1 MTIPPSSQSF
11 RSPAPSTLGHAL
23 TAEWFDPRF
32 RRLLVMQMAFGYA
45 FSALLL
51 VPKFATEHLHAT
63 PRQVGELAA
72 YPVVAAVAIAPFCG
86 RWLDAGGFRS
96 CLLFGSALLALS
108 TAAMSFV
115 HELGVAAYVLRALQG
130 IGNAVF
136 VGGSGSL
143 VTRIV
148 SREHHGRAFGTVG
161 AAGLLMNAVGS
172 SATEGLAA
180 AFGWGLAFHVAA
192 LIALVAVPLSFGM
205 PFVDALD
212 RANPQTPSD
221 GRSAFRSQLGVSAGA
236 LATGIGFG
244 MLATFTQPYALS
256 LGAEHVAVLFV
267 GYTCTALFV
276 RLGLGGAV
284 DRWGRRRAAFVSISL
299 YGLTALAAS
308 SLQPSWLFVLGLG
321 FGVAHGLAWPS
332 LCALAVEGA
341 AAGRVGS
348 ALTRVQAMF
357 GIGSMAA
364 VFLGGRSVTAFGY
377 PTAFVA
383 AALVIGLLASTLG
396 VSVSGARASASRD

>member
-1 MTIPPSSQSF
+1 MTIPPSSHSF
-11 RSPAPSTLGHAL
+11 RPPPSATLGHAL

-51 VPKFATEHLHAT
+51 VPKFATEHLHAS

-72 YPVVAAVAIAPFCG
+72 YPVIAAVVLAPLCG

-96 CLLFGSALLALS
+96 CLWFGATLLALS
-108 TAAMSFV
+108 TAAMTFV
-115 HELGVAAYVLRALQG
+115 HEIGVVAYALRALQG
-130 IGNAVF
+130 VGNAVF

-143 VTRIV
+143 VTHIV
-148 SREHHGRAFGTVG
+148 AREHHGRAFGTVG
-161 AAGLLMNAVGS
+161 AAGLLMNALGS
-172 SATEGLAA
+172 TATERLAHS
-180 AFGWGLAFHVAA
+180 FGWGIAFQLAAV
-192 LIALVAVPLSFGM
+192 IALVAVVLSFGM
-205 PFVDALD
+205 PRVAALD
-212 RANPQTPSD
+212 HTTAAPAND
-221 GRSAFRSQLGVSAGA
+221 GANAFRAQLGVSAGS
-236 LATGIGFG
+236 LAAGMGFG

-276 RLGLGGAV
+276 RLGLGSAV
-284 DRWGRRRAAFVSISL
+284 DRWGRRPAAFVSLVL
-299 YGLTALAAS
+299 YALTALAAA

-341 AAGRVGS
+341 ARGRVGS
-348 ALTRVQAMF
+348 ALTRVQAAF

-364 VFLGGRSVTAFGY
+364 VWCGGHLVTSFGY
-377 PTAFVA
+377 PTAFVLA
-383 AALVIGLLASTLG
+383 AAAMGVFATTLKLC
-396 VSVSGARASASRD
+396 VPPLRAA

>member
-11 RSPAPSTLGHAL
+11 RPPPRAALGHAL

-63 PRQVGELAA
+63 PREVGELAA
-72 YPVVAAVAIAPFCG
+72 YPVIAAVVIAPFCG

-96 CLLFGSALLALS
+96 CLWFGATLLALS
-108 TAAMSFV
+108 TAAMTFV
-115 HELGVAAYVLRALQG
+115 HEIGVAAHVLRALQG

-136 VGGSGSL
+136 IGGSGSL

-161 AAGLLMNAVGS
+161 AAGLLMNAFGS
-172 SATEGLAA
+172 TATERLAHG
-180 AFGWGLAFHVAA
+180 FGWGIAFQVAA
-192 LIALVAVPLSFGM
+192 MVALLAVPLCFGM
-205 PFVDALD
+205 PGVPPLSHDSAPPANTDARTL
-212 RANPQTPSD
+212 RA
-221 GRSAFRSQLGVSAGA
+221 QLGVVAGA
-236 LATGIGFG
+236 LAAGIGFG
-244 MLATFTQPYALS
+244 MLATFTQPYAIG

-276 RLGLGGAV
+276 RLGLGSAV
-284 DRWGRRRAAFVSISL
+284 DRWGRRRAAFLSLVL
-299 YGLTALAAS
+299 YGLTAFAAA
-308 SLQPSWLFVLGLG
+308 SLQPSWLFALGLG

-341 AAGRVGS
+341 ANGRVGS
-348 ALTRVQAMF
+348 ALTRVQASF

-364 VFLGGRSVTAFGY
+364 VWCGGLMVTAFGY
-377 PTAFVA
+377 PVAFVVA
-383 AALVIGLLASTLG
+383 AGAIAALASTLKFSTP
-396 VSVSGARASASRD
+396 VERAS

>member
-11 RSPAPSTLGHAL
+11 RPSPPAALGHAL

-63 PRQVGELAA
+63 PREVGDLAA

-96 CLLFGSALLALS
+96 CLWFGATLLALS
-108 TAAMSFV
+108 TAAMTFV
-115 HELGVAAYVLRALQG
+115 HEIGLAAHGLRALQG
-130 IGNAVF
+130 IGNAIF

-148 SREHHGRAFGTVG
+148 SRQHHGRAFGTVG
-161 AAGLLMNAVGS
+161 AAGLLMNAFGS
-172 SATEGLAA
+172 TATERLAH
-180 AFGWGLAFHVAA
+180 AFGWGVAFQAAAVVA
-192 LIALVAVPLSFGM
+192 LLAVPLSFGM
-205 PFVDALD
+205 PEVAQLDHDSALPTHASARTF
-212 RANPQTPSD
+212 RAQI
-221 GRSAFRSQLGVSAGA
+221 GVVAGA
-236 LATGIGFG
+236 LAAGIGFG
-244 MLATFTQPYALS
+244 MLATFTQPYALG

-267 GYTCTALFV
+267 GYTCTALLV
-276 RLGLGGAV
+276 RLGLGSAV
-284 DRWGRRRAAFVSISL
+284 DRWGRRRAALLALVL
-299 YGLTALAAS
+299 YGLTAFAAS

-341 AAGRVGS
+341 PNGRVGS
-348 ALTRVQAMF
+348 ALTRVQASF
-357 GIGSMAA
+357 GIGSMTA
-364 VFLGGRSVTAFGY
+364 VWCGGLIVTAFGY
-377 PTAFVA
+377 PLAFMLAAAAIAVLA
-383 AALVIGLLASTLG
+383 AALRL
-396 VSVSGARASASRD
+396 SGPSRRAT